1 MRRLLIKPQEPEA
14 SRNDKSIIIIGGR
27 QFTIY
32 DTYYIEEKINIT
44 DGYMWFI
51 QYDNYNEISL
61 KNFQRFMSKSSIGS
75 FNFKETL
82 EYLGITFS
90 SIPQGGFEKNVLKD
104 RKSTQNCFL
113 VYLMIA
119 TKPNTVLVC
128 RSWR

>member
-1 MRRLLIKPQEPEA
+1 MRRLLMKPQDPEA
-14 SRNDKSIIIIGGR
+14 NEYDKSIIIIGGR

-44 DGYMWFI
+44 DGYMWLI

-82 EYLGITFS
+82 EYLRITFS
-90 SIPQGGFEKNVLKD
+90 SIPQDGFGNNVFKD
-104 RKSTQNCFL
+104 RK
-113 VYLMIA
+113 
-119 TKPNTVLVC
+119 P
-128 RSWR
+128 

>member
-1 MRRLLIKPQEPEA
+1 MSFTGRILNVFFPENYWTGQGAPDMRRLLIKPQEPEA

-90 SIPQGGFEKNVLKD
+90 SIPQGGFEKNVLSY
-104 RKSTQNCFL
+104 R
-113 VYLMIA
+113 
-119 TKPNTVLVC
+119 
-128 RSWR
+128 